1 VICLFA
7 GGWRSPAPG
16 TASGA
21 QAGAFRRPCQCHDVC
36 QRGPDSFGFTA
47 TDRSGFGMLSLREAL
62 LSFSRPVLV
71 QSPSAPTLDLVAPRH
86 DTGSPVG

>member
-1 VICLFA
+1 
-7 GGWRSPAPG
+7 
-16 TASGA
+16 
-21 QAGAFRRPCQCHDVC
+21 
-36 QRGPDSFGFTA
+36 
-47 TDRSGFGMLSLREAL
+47 MLSLREAL